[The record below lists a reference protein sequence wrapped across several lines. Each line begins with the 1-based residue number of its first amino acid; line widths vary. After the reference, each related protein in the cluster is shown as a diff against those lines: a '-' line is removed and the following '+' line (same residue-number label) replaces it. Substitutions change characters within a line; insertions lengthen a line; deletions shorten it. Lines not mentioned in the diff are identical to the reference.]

1 MHDVKVYLEFDKM
14 ITSLAG
20 NRLGMEVYKK
30 QIADKMTDKGVLA
43 ILPEYIEDIAS
54 SFYEGIFAE
63 LKEKY
68 GTERAH
74 ELLSIYTNNEYI
86 NNKMNDIRETYG
98 V

>member
-1 MHDVKVYLEFDKM
+1 MINVNLVFDKM

-20 NRLGMEVYKK
+20 NRFGRETYKN
-30 QIADKMTDKGVLA
+30 QIANKMTEKGVLA

-63 LKEKY
+63 LNEQY
-68 GTERAH
+68 GTEQAH
-74 ELLSIYTNNEYI
+74 KLLLIYTKNDYI
-86 NNKMNDIRETYG
+86 NKKMNNIRETYG

>member
-20 NRLGMEVYKK
+20 NRLGREVYKK

-54 SFYEGIFAE
+54 SFYEGEFAE

-68 GTERAH
+68 GTEKAH

-86 NNKMNDIRETYG
+86 KNKMNDIRETYG